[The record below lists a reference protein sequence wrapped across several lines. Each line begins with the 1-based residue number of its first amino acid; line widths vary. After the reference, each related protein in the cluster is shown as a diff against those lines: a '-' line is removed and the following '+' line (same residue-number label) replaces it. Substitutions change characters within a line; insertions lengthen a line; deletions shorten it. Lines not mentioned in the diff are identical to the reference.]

1 MPSLKA
7 DHIREYAN
15 RDWGL
20 VEQIKDECWLEAKR
34 EYGPEESLRIA
45 ADLYEH
51 VVAVRPDWPDEE
63 ERRADLEAHIRL
75 AELLTRVKTP

>member
-7 DHIREYAN
+7 DHIREYAQ
-15 RDWGL
+15 RDWERIGQL
-20 VEQIKDECWLEAKR
+20 KDECWLESKR
-34 EYGPEESLRIA
+34 LYGPEDSIRIA

-51 VVAVRPDWPDEE
+51 VVAARPDWPDEE

-75 AELLTRVKTP
+75 VELLARVKTP